1 MNLIIFLLL
10 IKITLSW
17 RFLPL
22 SPRRKISNKFIS
34 INPGGIYGFYTLGI
48 TSYLLKNYDTKKYN
62 FIGASSGSWNALIS
76 TYKYDHHNF
85 STNLINQ
92 DFFNNISSIDNLQK
106 NMGNYII
113 NNYKSEDFYLN
124 KLNICISILDGLKLN
139 SHIVNNFTR
148 IEDAIE
154 LCMLSSHIPF
164 LTSNEFIKKYNNKIT
179 FDGGLSKYPP
189 DNIPIHYTIS
199 INKFKNKNITSA
211 LCYIIKG
218 NISKESIYNFYLDGY
233 KDSQRNKKDFN
244 EYFIENNNI
253 LFFLD
258 YL

>member
-1 MNLIIFLLL
+1 MNFITFLLL
-10 IKITLSW
+10 IQNGFSW

-22 SPRRKISNKFIS
+22 IPKKSINNKFIS

-48 TSYLLKNYDTKKYN
+48 SSYILKNYDTKKYN

-85 STNLINQ
+85 STNLISQ
-92 DFFNNISSIDNLQK
+92 DFFDNVSSINDLQK

-113 NNYKSEDFYLN
+113 DNYKSEDFNLN
-124 KLNICISILDGLKLN
+124 KLNICISILENRKLK

-154 LCMLSSHIPF
+154 LCMLSSHLPF
-164 LTSNEFIKKYNNKIT
+164 LTSDEPIKKYNNKIV

-189 DNIPIHYTIS
+189 ENISIHYTIS
-199 INKFKNKNITSA
+199 IDKFNNKNITSA

-218 NISKESIYNFYLDGY
+218 NISREAINNFYLDGY
-233 KDSQRNKKDFN
+233 KDCQSNKKDIDK
-244 EYFIENNNI
+244 YFRDDDI
-253 LFFLD
+253 LFYFNHL
-258 YL
+258 